1 MNSAPPE
8 KGKWFE
14 HALEWESDPEHGERP
29 ARCMITQIAETV
41 SSALPQVCYRRV
53 DDPGGYR
60 PSSIDIDL
68 FPHILHRWLT
78 PEECELAQ
86 KQARFLKNGFLTS
99 DLM

>member
-1 MNSAPPE
+1 M
-8 KGKWFE
+8 
-14 HALEWESDPEHGERP
+14 
-29 ARCMITQIAETV
+29 
-41 SSALPQVCYRRV
+41 